1 MEQGADFPPG
11 FFDRMDPSDDAA
23 FYAPPRLVTHLDEG
37 AIAAVGRLYSELG
50 LDGGVLD
57 LMSSWVSHFESP
69 PRELTVLGMNAVEL
83 DANPAATERVV
94 HDLNREPTLPFDDQ
108 RFDAVVCCTSVDYLV
123 RPVEVMAEARRVL
136 RPGGWL
142 VCTFSNRCFPTKAIR
157 GWLATDDEQHLAI
170 VAEYL
175 RHSGDWDD
183 LHAEPRPT
191 TGADPLFAVWARR
204 PGS

>member
-1 MEQGADFPPG
+1 MVAHPVPDRRIGAPARQTRSMEQGADFPPG

-83 DANPAATERVV
+83 DANPAA
-94 HDLNREPTLPFDDQ
+94 
-108 RFDAVVCCTSVDYLV
+108 
-123 RPVEVMAEARRVL
+123 
-136 RPGGWL
+136 
-142 VCTFSNRCFPTKAIR
+142 
-157 GWLATDDEQHLAI
+157 
-170 VAEYL
+170 
-175 RHSGDWDD
+175 
-183 LHAEPRPT
+183 
-191 TGADPLFAVWARR
+191 
-204 PGS
+204 